1 MDMRPDFDPR
11 DYLTTPPLDVPGI
24 IALSRQLL
32 ALAPADVPKPAET
45 CKRQLA
51 RAVKDLEAG
60 YQASQ
65 TQDPA
70 VRRKPID
77 AAADTAWGC
86 IKTRLEPY
94 LWIDPARH
102 PPAHAAQR
110 IYRKLFPSGLS
121 FTQLEFGAQWAEASW
136 RIQVLADEGLEPE
149 LRRLCGDFFVD
160 ELLHWHREYGQMVG
174 VHGPSARAALDGKPA
189 PNLLALRKAT
199 TGAIIAWQA
208 QLVALHLAGHP
219 TARAA
224 LQPTDAYRD
233 KLDASAPAAGPPQPG
248 ADPTPPASPRVPP
261 VPPSPA
267 EPARPTSPP
276 H

>member
-1 MDMRPDFDPR
+1 MDMYPDFDPR
-11 DYLTTPPLDVPGI
+11 DYLSTPPLDVPGI

-65 TQDPA
+65 TQDPG

-102 PPAHAAQR
+102 APAQAAQR
-110 IYRKLFPSGLS
+110 IYRRLFPSGLS

-149 LRRLCGDFFVD
+149 LRTLCGDFFVD
-160 ELLHWHREYGQMVG
+160 ELFHWHREYSQMVG
-174 VHGPSARAALDGKPA
+174 VHGPSARAARDGKPA

-199 TGAIIAWQA
+199 TAAIIAWQA

-219 TARAA
+219 QARTA

-233 KLDASAPAAGPPQPG
+233 KLDASAPPAGPQQPG
-248 ADPTPPASPRVPP
+248 ADPASPRVPAP
-261 VPPSPA
+261 PPSPLG
-267 EPARPTSPP
+267 PGPVGPP
-276 H
+276 HEPMG